1 MVKTAAY
8 GSCRGPRSG
17 SQHLHCDSQLLATPV
32 SGDTAPSC
40 GLFRHWHIYLMCI
53 NSPRHTHTNKS
64 NKQIFKKRTPL
75 NFVTLLILTGS
86 LDLGHNLLLQF
97 QLRGSPL
104 NLVGNSVFVGGW
116 VDWLVR
122 FLPQS

>member
-1 MVKTAAY
+1 M
-8 GSCRGPRSG
+8 
-17 SQHLHCDSQLLATPV
+17 
-32 SGDTAPSC
+32 
-40 GLFRHWHIYLMCI
+40 
-53 NSPRHTHTNKS
+53 
-64 NKQIFKKRTPL
+64 FKKRTPL

-104 NLVGNSVFVGGW
+104 NLVGNSVFVDGW